1 MHDWLFAF
9 AFVAMVA
16 TPAMVAAIGGRKE
29 YNPEPETHPVLP
41 VRNDTLFES
50 RRALPPNVPKSF
62 AVKTS
67 ARRASARPSI
77 TTEIRTLPVHHAR
90 GLANR

>member
-1 MHDWLFAF
+1 MHDLIFVVAF
-9 AFVAMVA
+9 IAMVA

-29 YNPEPETHPVLP
+29 YNPDPETHPVLP
-41 VRNDTLFES
+41 PARDTSVES
-50 RRALPPNVPKSF
+50 RSALPPALPKTF
-62 AVKTS
+62 IVK
-67 ARRASARPSI
+67 RPSI

>member
-9 AFVAMVA
+9 AFIAMVA

-29 YNPEPETHPVLP
+29 YNPDSETHPVLP
-41 VRNDTLFES
+41 IRNDTFFES
-50 RRALPPNVPKSF
+50 RQALPPALPKAF
-62 AVKTS
+62 AVKK
-67 ARRASARPSI
+67 PSHKPI
-77 TTEIRTLPVHHAR
+77 VNTEIRTLPVHHAR

>member
-1 MHDWLFAF
+1 MHDWLFVF

-29 YNPEPETHPVLP
+29 YNPDPETHPALP
-41 VRNDTLFES
+41 VRNDPFFET
-50 RRALPPNVPKSF
+50 RRILPPSLPKTLT
-62 AVKTS
+62 VKTS
-67 ARRASARPSI
+67 PHQASIKTSI
-77 TTEIRTLPVHHAR
+77 AMEIHTLPVHRAR

>member
-9 AFVAMVA
+9 AFIAMVA

-29 YNPEPETHPVLP
+29 YTPDPETDPVLP

-50 RRALPPNVPKSF
+50 RRTLPPALPKTF
-62 AVKTS
+62 AVKKPS
-67 ARRASARPSI
+67 RKPSI
-77 TTEIRTLPVHHAR
+77 TTEIQTLPIHHAR